1 MSALIKIVEYS
12 EKSFAVIGDTK
23 EIKDK
28 FKINEQFMGRFNKYL
43 SIKDEKSD
51 EITKQAGWIFHVKHR
66 EFVKNIVNA
75 YLEKNQSKLED
86 VFVSSPQE
94 HTDEEEQKSL
104 F

>member
-23 EIKDK
+23 EIKDNFKVDGQFVGRYNK
-28 FKINEQFMGRFNKYL
+28 FL
-43 SIKDEKSD
+43 SFKEDTTEEIIKK
-51 EITKQAGWIFHVKHR
+51 AGWIFPLKHR
-66 EFVKNIVNA
+66 ELIENIVNA
-75 YLEKNQSKLED
+75 YLEKHQPKLED
-86 VFVSSPQE
+86 VFVSSPEE